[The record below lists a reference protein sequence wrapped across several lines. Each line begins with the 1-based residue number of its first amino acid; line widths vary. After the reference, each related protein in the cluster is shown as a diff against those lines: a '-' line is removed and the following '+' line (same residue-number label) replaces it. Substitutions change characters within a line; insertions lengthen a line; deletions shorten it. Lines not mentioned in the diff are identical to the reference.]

1 MKLIQLPTQA
11 FEQRLLEEMN
21 ENPRLKPEGRGR
33 VRKDEFETV
42 MIMMMPMDRMEADDI
57 NIEYISSDDTRL

>member
-21 ENPRLKPEGRGR
+21 ENPALEAGKEEDEYEKTSLKT
-33 VRKDEFETV
+33 KIM
-42 MIMMMPMDRMEADDI
+42 MIMMML
-57 NIEYISSDDTRL
+57 NQIELKQKT